1 MVSLKKYCN
10 LKASSILESVI
21 ALTIISVCL
30 CITIMVLSSVF
41 TQKTSLKFYD
51 AQNKVNE
58 LFFLAQ
64 LQGDSL
70 MYVSDDENLI
80 VEEEIVNATV
90 KKLHIVYKDSSEVKF
105 ERSFFI
111 QVP

>member
-1 MVSLKKYCN
+1 MVSLKKYSS

-30 CITIMVLSSVF
+30 CITIMVLASVF

-51 AQNKVNE
+51 TQNKVNE

-70 MYVSDDENLI
+70 LDATDENFNI
-80 VEEEIVNATV
+80 EEENINATI
-90 KKLHIVYKDSSEVKF
+90 KKMHVSYKDSSDVKF